1 MKPKPDQPRVTSR
14 EERRRS
20 VRRGLRMSGKMVHKY
35 SRRTVSCVIL
45 NLSATGA
52 KLRTADIFGCP
63 DDFELQMTGQRS
75 RECKVVWRSQD
86 ALGVKF
92 R

>member
-1 MKPKPDQPRVTSR
+1 MESKSDKPRVTPR

-20 VRRGLRMSGKMVHKY
+20 VRKGLRMSGKMVHKY
-35 SRRTVSCVIL
+35 SRRAVSCVIL

-52 KLRTADIFGCP
+52 KLRTADILDCP
-63 DDFELQMTGQRS
+63 DEFELRMTGQRS
-75 RECKVVWRSQD
+75 RECKIVWRSQD

-92 R
+92 K

>member
-1 MKPKPDQPRVTSR
+1 MKRNPHKPRATPR

-20 VRRGLRMSGKMVHKY
+20 VRKGLRMSGKMVHKY
-35 SRRTVSCVIL
+35 RRRVVSCVIL

-52 KLRTADIFGCP
+52 KLRTANIVDCP
-63 DDFELQMTGQRS
+63 DEFELQMTGRRP

>member
-1 MKPKPDQPRVTSR
+1 
-14 EERRRS
+14 
-20 VRRGLRMSGKMVHKY
+20 
-35 SRRTVSCVIL
+35 VSCVIL

-63 DDFELQMTGQRS
+63 DDFELQMTGQHS

>member
-1 MKPKPDQPRVTSR
+1 MKPNPDKPRVTSHK
-14 EERRRS
+14 ERRRS
-20 VRRGLRMSGKMVHKY
+20 VRKGLRMSGKMVHKY
-35 SRRTVSCVIL
+35 RRRVVSCVIL

-52 KLRTADIFGCP
+52 KLRTANIVDCP
-63 DDFELQMTGQRS
+63 DEFELQMTGQRP
-75 RECKVVWRSQD
+75 RECKVVWKGQD